1 MAFLKLWVDAR
12 RGDRYV
18 DAGHSAEEF
27 IGSAKAGY
35 AAFSWG
41 DPAAAM
47 ANMAD
52 DVEWVV
58 PGNSTVSGTYHGK
71 EELGAFWMKLAE
83 KSYTQVAE
91 LFLGD
96 EERVMVLVHATVAG
110 ESSDRVDILTYRDGK
125 LVKIQNVLDTL
136 FEQRI
141 FGTK

>member
-1 MAFLKLWVDAR
+1 VAAEQ
-12 RGDRYV
+12 
-18 DAGHSAEEF
+18 SAEPSAEQN
-27 IGSAKAGY
+27 ILSAKAGF
-35 AAFSWG
+35 AASSWG

-52 DVEWVV
+52 DVECVV

-83 KSYTQVAE
+83 KSYTEVAE

-96 EERVMVLVHATVAG
+96 EERVMVLIHMTIAG
-110 ESSDRVDILTYRDGK
+110 ESSDRVDVLTYRDGK
-125 LVKIQNVLDTL
+125 VVKVQSVLDTL
-136 FEQRI
+136 FLQQI